1 MEKKFQNETIYEAF
15 KIEFAGDEIVFQ
27 AYDKENNFQIFA
39 PYYPRVSCVH
49 CNKINIILSMT
60 V

>member
-1 MEKKFQNETIYEAF
+1 MQQKFQNETLYDEF
-15 KIEFAGDEIVFQ
+15 KREFAGDKIVFQ
-27 AYDKENNFQIFA
+27 PYDKENNFQIVA
-39 PYYPRVSCVH
+39 PYQPCVSCVH